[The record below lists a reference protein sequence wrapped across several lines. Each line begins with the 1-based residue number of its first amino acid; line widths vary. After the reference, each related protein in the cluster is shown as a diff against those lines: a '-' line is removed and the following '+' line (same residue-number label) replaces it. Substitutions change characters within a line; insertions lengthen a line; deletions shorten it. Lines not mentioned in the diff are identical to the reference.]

1 MAQAD
6 WTDRTAPA
14 AGGGAPATAGSTGTG
29 TGPDGAGSPGGA
41 GDLGGPGPGPGLGGP
56 GPGGPGGAGR
66 SGSGAGFLGLRG
78 WGRDARGSNP
88 WRRGLLLAALALL
101 AAALLAFH
109 AEVPNTVGNL
119 GSLLETFL
127 PWVGLAVPV
136 LLVPALLRRSAT
148 ALIALLLPV
157 VIWFN
162 MFGGLLS
169 DKSGGAGDWMV
180 VSHNVAAA
188 NTDPQRT
195 VQLLKDSGAQIVALQ
210 ELAGRPLRAY
220 ETGLADSYPY
230 HAVEGTVGLWS
241 KYPISGVSVVDI
253 KMGWTRAFRAQVG
266 TPQGPVAVYVA
277 HLPSVR
283 LKAEGGFTVNQ
294 RDASAQALG
303 DAIEAESLKK
313 VLLLG
318 DLNGTMNDRSLAP
331 VTSQMRSAQGAA
343 GDGFGFSWPASFP
356 MARIDQIMS
365 KGGLKPTDSRTLG
378 HDGSDHL
385 AIAATYRYQG

>member
-6 WTDRTAPA
+6 STERIAAPGGADDAAPA
-14 AGGGAPATAGSTGTG
+14 ARAG
-29 TGPDGAGSPGGA
+29 
-41 GDLGGPGPGPGLGGP
+41 
-56 GPGGPGGAGR
+56 
-66 SGSGAGFLGLRG
+66 GFLGLRD
-78 WGRDARGSNP
+78 WGRDARGSTT
-88 WRRGLLLAALALL
+88 WRRGLVIAVLALL
-101 AAALLAFH
+101 TAALLAFH
-109 AEVPNTVGNL
+109 AEAPNGVGNL

-127 PWVGLAVPV
+127 PWLGLAVPV

-148 ALIALLLPV
+148 ALLALLLPV
-157 VIWFN
+157 ALWAN
-162 MFGGLLS
+162 LFGGLLT
-169 DKSGGAGDWMV
+169 DKSGGRGDLTV

-188 NTDPQRT
+188 NTDVPAT
-195 VQLLKDSGAQIVALQ
+195 VRGLVASGAQIVALQ
-210 ELAGRPLRAY
+210 ELAGRAMRSY
-220 ETGLADSYPY
+220 ETGLAEAYPY
-230 HAVEGTVGLWS
+230 HSVEGTVGLWS
-241 KYPISGVSVVDI
+241 KYPISGVAPVDL
-253 KMGWTRAFRAQVG
+253 KMGWTRAFRAEVA

-283 LKAEGGFTVNQ
+283 LKAEGGFTVGQ

-303 DAIEAESLKK
+303 EAIRAEPVRK

-365 KGGLKPTDSRTLG
+365 RGGLKPVDSRTLPQ
-378 HDGSDHL
+378 DGSDHL
-385 AIAATYRYQG
+385 AVAATYRYSS

>member
-6 WTDRTAPA
+6 RADRVSTAE
-14 AGGGAPATAGSTGTG
+14 
-29 TGPDGAGSPGGA
+29 A
-41 GDLGGPGPGPGLGGP
+41 GDP
-56 GPGGPGGAGR
+56 
-66 SGSGAGFLGLRG
+66 GSGRRPAGFLGVRA
-78 WGRDARGSNP
+78 WGRDARGSNT
-88 WRRGLLLAALALL
+88 WRRGLVVAVLALL
-101 AAALLAFH
+101 TGALMAFH
-109 AEVPNTVGNL
+109 AEVPNSVGNL

-127 PWVGLAVPV
+127 PWVGLAVPL

-148 ALIALLLPV
+148 ALLALLVPV
-157 VIWFN
+157 VIWAN

-169 DKSGGAGDWMV
+169 DKSGGTGDFTV

-188 NTDPQRT
+188 NSDARGT
-195 VQLLKDSGAQIVALQ
+195 VEMLEKSGAQIVALQ

-220 ETGLADSYPY
+220 ESGLADSYPY

-241 KYPISGVSVVDI
+241 TYPIGDVSVVDI
-253 KMGWTRAFRAQVG
+253 GMGWTRAFRAEVT
-266 TPQGPVAVYVA
+266 TPKGPLAVYVA

-283 LKAEGGFTVNQ
+283 LRAEGGFTVNQ

-303 DAIEAESLKK
+303 DAIEAEPIKK

-331 VTSQMRSAQGAA
+331 ITSQMRSAQGAA

-365 KGGLKPTDSRTLG
+365 KGGLKPTDSRTLER
-378 HDGSDHL
+378 DGSDHL
-385 AIAATYRYQG
+385 AVAATYRYQ

>member
-1 MAQAD
+1 MTQAD
-6 WTDRTAPA
+6 RADRAAAPE
-14 AGGGAPATAGSTGTG
+14 AGGSGPGPADGPGAAEGPGPAEGPGAAEGPGSADGRPGGSGGSGGAGST
-29 TGPDGAGSPGGA
+29 
-41 GDLGGPGPGPGLGGP
+41 
-56 GPGGPGGAGR
+56 
-66 SGSGAGFLGLRG
+66 GAGFLGLRG
-78 WGRDARGSNP
+78 WGRDGRGSTT
-88 WRRGLLLAALALL
+88 WRRGLVVAALALL
-101 AAALLAFH
+101 TAALLAFH

-127 PWVGLAVPV
+127 PWLGLAVPL

-148 ALIALLLPV
+148 ALVALLVPV
-157 VIWFN
+157 LIWLN
-162 MFGGLLS
+162 MFGGLLT
-169 DKSGGAGDWMV
+169 DKSGGTGDWTV

-188 NTDPQRT
+188 NSDTQGT
-195 VQLLKDSGAQIVALQ
+195 VKLLRESGAQIVALQ
-210 ELAGRPLRAY
+210 ELAGKALRTY
-220 ETGLADSYPY
+220 ETGLADTYPY

-241 KYPISGVSVVDI
+241 KYPIGGVSVVDI
-253 KMGWTRAFRAQVG
+253 KMGWTRAFRAQVT

-283 LKAEGGFTVNQ
+283 LKAEGGFTVHQ

-303 DAIEAESLKK
+303 DAIQAEPLKK

-365 KGGLKPTDSRTLG
+365 KGGLRPTDSRTLG
-378 HDGSDHL
+378 RDGSDHL
-385 AIAATYRYQG
+385 AVAATYRY

>member
-6 WTDRTAPA
+6 RADRAAEPA
-14 AGGGAPATAGSTGTG
+14 EDGSGPATAGSASG
-29 TGPDGAGSPGGA
+29 GSRPG
-41 GDLGGPGPGPGLGGP
+41 
-56 GPGGPGGAGR
+56 R
-66 SGSGAGFLGLRG
+66 GFLGLRH
-78 WGRDARGSNP
+78 WGRDDRGSTT
-88 WRRGLLLAALALL
+88 WRRGLVLAVLALL
-101 AAALLAFH
+101 TTALLVLH
-109 AEVPNTVGNL
+109 SEVPNSVGNL

-127 PWVGLAVPV
+127 PWLGLAVPV
-136 LLVPALLRRSAT
+136 LLLPALLRRSAT
-148 ALIALLLPV
+148 ALIALLAPTLV
-157 VIWFN
+157 WFN
-162 MFGGLLS
+162 LFGGLLS
-169 DKSGGAGDWMV
+169 DKGGGAGDWTV

-210 ELAGRPLRAY
+210 ELAGKPLRGY
-220 ETGLADSYPY
+220 ESGLADAYPY
-230 HAVEGTVGLWS
+230 HEVEGTVGLWS

-253 KMGWTRAFRAQVG
+253 KMGWTRAFRAQVA

-283 LKAEGGFTVNQ
+283 LKAEGGFTVDQ

-303 DAIEAESLKK
+303 DAIEAEPLKK

-331 VTSQMRSAQGAA
+331 ITSQMRSAQGAA

-378 HDGSDHL
+378 QDGSDHL
-385 AIAATYRYQG
+385 AIAADYRY